1 MNWRRGLLL
10 AGIHFA
16 VAASL
21 SVWMEW
27 GYWPQIRSEMVR
39 QRPVVTEQMSA
50 EEAEELSFFPCDEG
64 GGWCGPTPPQ
74 AEIAGIANLPVAL
87 LSDWHIPCTVGT
99 GSLDS
104 VVEKHYARTRKA
116 EVIIWAILFGG
127 VVVLWIFVGGLP
139 LIRPRRWWQE
149 PGVFITICTLTATLL
164 FPVPGIGILYRIPLL
179 FAAFAWLYWLLLLIW
194 KTLLFLWRQFPL
206 HKAAQTA

>member
-1 MNWRRGLLL
+1 
-10 AGIHFA
+10 
-16 VAASL
+16 
-21 SVWMEW
+21 
-27 GYWPQIRSEMVR
+27 
-39 QRPVVTEQMSA
+39 MSWHCP
-50 EEAEELSFFPCDEG
+50 FDG
-64 GGWCGPTPPQ
+64 GGTRKNWKLSWIRPPPD
-74 AEIAGIANLPVAL
+74 N
-87 LSDWHIPCTVGT
+87 
-99 GSLDS
+99 
-104 VVEKHYARTRKA
+104 ARTRKA